1 MAVVLPWSVMRLPN
15 SPSRAVPLAYSPT
28 DRRMHRAPRADTALP
43 TARTHTLAQFFP
55 QESELEPESNNRQ
68 PSFQDDGGLE
78 AVPQLT
84 LELDL
89 QTEPKPE
96 PTIATSS
103 PRVHRRPVTPPHT
116 ETAVFDPQLDF
127 QPHTEAE
134 QARPATQKAEQER
147 IAADQTEQARPAT
160 QKAEQERIAAVQT
173 EQARPAAQKA
183 EQERIAADQTEQARP
198 AAQKAEQEH
207 IAADQTEQARPAAE
221 KAEQERVTAEPEP
234 EPEPEPTVALSP
246 AVPECE
252 AAGSATLADSAPQEE
267 PVFKVTEAL
276 PTTHH
281 HAAVSVGE
289 IDCEIDLRPL
299 SNQQLVAI
307 VKEFVSSGAQSSLLA
322 DLILEQRLAT
332 DRAAV
337 S

>member
-55 QESELEPESNNRQ
+55 QESELEPESNTRQ
-68 PSFQDDGGLE
+68 PSFQDNGGLE

-116 ETAVFDPQLDF
+116 ATAVFDPQLDF
-127 QPHTEAE
+127 QPHTEA
-134 QARPATQKAEQER
+134 
-147 IAADQTEQARPAT
+147 
-160 QKAEQERIAAVQT
+160 

-198 AAQKAEQEH
+198 AAQKAEQERIAAVQTEQARPAAQKAEQER

>member
-55 QESELEPESNNRQ
+55 QESELEPESNTRQ
-68 PSFQDDGGLE
+68 PSFQDNGGLE

-116 ETAVFDPQLDF
+116 ATAVFDPQLDF
-127 QPHTEAE
+127 QPHTEA
-134 QARPATQKAEQER
+134 
-147 IAADQTEQARPAT
+147 
-160 QKAEQERIAAVQT
+160 

-198 AAQKAEQEH
+198 AAQKAEQER
-207 IAADQTEQARPAAE
+207 IAAVQTEQARPAAE